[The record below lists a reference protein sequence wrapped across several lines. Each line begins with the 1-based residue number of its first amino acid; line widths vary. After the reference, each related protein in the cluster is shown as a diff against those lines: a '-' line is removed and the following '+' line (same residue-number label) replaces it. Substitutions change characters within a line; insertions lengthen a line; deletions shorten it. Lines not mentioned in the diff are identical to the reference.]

1 MFKINEYFD
10 GNVKSIAFETGQG
23 EATAGVMAPGD
34 YTFGT
39 SSKEVMTVTTGS
51 MKVKLPGSDS
61 WQEIKAND
69 SFTVEANQK
78 FDVKIESNC
87 SYICLYK

>member
-10 GNVKSIAFETGQG
+10 GNVKSIAFESGDG
-23 EATAGVMAPGD
+23 EATAGVMAPGS

-39 SSKEVMTVTTGS
+39 SSKEVMTVTTGT
-51 MKVKLPGSDS
+51 MKVKLPGSDE
-61 WQEIKAND
+61 WKEIKQNE
-69 SFTVEANQK
+69 SFTVEANEK
-78 FDVKIESNC
+78 FDVQIDSNC